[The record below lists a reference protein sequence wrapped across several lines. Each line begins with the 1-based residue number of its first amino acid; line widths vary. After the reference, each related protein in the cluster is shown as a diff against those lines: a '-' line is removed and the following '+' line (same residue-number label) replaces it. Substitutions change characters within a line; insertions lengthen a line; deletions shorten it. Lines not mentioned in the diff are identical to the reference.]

1 VLNHLAFLAQNKP
14 PPPNEP
20 ENLIAKFIADVIFAV
35 VDKVIVPIVLWL
47 VKLLESALYWL
58 FDILYALLIIVLMII
73 AFVFVYG
80 SSYLSMPIAIFALLL
95 MIIMKAGW
103 LFEWSP
109 LKGATI
115 VTAVAALGSLGFLS
129 YVVTYPEISAS
140 FENLYGSIPP
150 VPMVQDGMS
159 TTDRMYIQ
167 MLGAPL
173 RQLKMW
179 LMMSFKDGIIF
190 FIASLL
196 LLTFQK
202 LSREAGSKIMGF
214 FTGLLGAVLFA
225 LVIASDQLLE
235 MFRNNHFAMM
245 LSAIYD
251 TITSET
257 HASVELFKVISNSSE
272 YPSFTTWLDHEVVK
286 TGGSI
291 YKMISIYPKLFFV
304 FLVANVIRPA
314 FDG

>member
-14 PPPNEP
+14 TPPNEP
-20 ENLIAKFIADVIFAV
+20 ENLIAKFIADVIFVV

-47 VKLLESALYWL
+47 AKLLESALYWL

-115 VTAVAALGSLGFLS
+115 VTAVAAVGSLGFLS
-129 YVVTYPEISAS
+129 YVVTYPEIAAS
-140 FENLYGSIPP
+140 FEKMYGSIPP

-202 LSREAGSKIMGF
+202 LSRESGSKIMGF
-214 FTGLLGAVLFA
+214 FTGLLGGVLFA
-225 LVIASDQLLE
+225 LVI
-235 MFRNNHFAMM
+235 RNNHFAMM

-272 YPSFTTWLDHEVVK
+272 YPSFTKWLDHEVVK

-304 FLVANVIRPA
+304 FIVANVIRPA